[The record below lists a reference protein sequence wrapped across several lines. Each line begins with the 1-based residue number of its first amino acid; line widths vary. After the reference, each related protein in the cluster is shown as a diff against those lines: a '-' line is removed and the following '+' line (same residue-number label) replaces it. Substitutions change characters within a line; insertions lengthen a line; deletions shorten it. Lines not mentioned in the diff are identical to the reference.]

1 MMADK
6 ASLSGGLLIALGVI
20 VTILSD
26 SGSVTSMIPAF
37 IGVLFLL
44 LGVLARVKPNLTH
57 HLMHAMA
64 VLALLAVLGSF
75 GSIVGRGST
84 GWALFSQLV
93 TIVIAGLLL
102 QQSIK
107 AFKDRSKRIAE
118 ES

>member
-1 MMADK
+1 
-6 ASLSGGLLIALGVI
+6 
-20 VTILSD
+20 
-26 SGSVTSMIPAF
+26 MIPAF

-44 LGVLARVKPNLTH
+44 LGILARLKPNLAH

-64 VLALLAVLGSF
+64 VLALLAVLGSL

-107 AFKDRSKRIAE
+107 AFKDRVKRLAE